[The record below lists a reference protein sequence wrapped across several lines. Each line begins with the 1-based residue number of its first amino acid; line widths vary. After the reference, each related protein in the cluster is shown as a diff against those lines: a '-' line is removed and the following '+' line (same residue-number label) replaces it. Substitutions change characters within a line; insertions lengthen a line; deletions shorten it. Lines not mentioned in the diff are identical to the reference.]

1 MYLAYLAKQMQ
12 IRARVMFDATR
23 LLAEKQDCTE
33 FFTFAHDDEM
43 PFKADDSEANNLLGL
58 AGQVLRTYEVGKL
71 ISMGY
76 RQEAIYAV
84 LDQFGTSD
92 LEFPDAIHM
101 VIEKQDPYRHR
112 FVANKVQIGQF
123 RVAEARKCI
132 ICGQMESDHTQLN
145 S

>member
-1 MYLAYLAKQMQ
+1 LPAFVESKLPWCDYAAAIASYHDLLSRQFKKEVEKRKPSMYLAYLAKQMQ

-84 LDQFGTSD
+84 LD
-92 LEFPDAIHM
+92 
-101 VIEKQDPYRHR
+101 
-112 FVANKVQIGQF
+112 
-123 RVAEARKCI
+123 
-132 ICGQMESDHTQLN
+132 
-145 S
+145 